1 MVLSTTSGTPRAC
14 AAAAMGSMSR
24 MSPLGLGIDSPKKQV
39 VVSSAAA
46 VQEAGSAGSS
56 TKCVVIPSS
65 GRVWVRRLMVP
76 PYSDGEATMELP
88 APPSVRKVRVSAPMP
103 EATRCAPTPPSSAA
117 MRAATVWLVGLSRRV

>member
-1 MVLSTTSGTPRAC
+1 M
-14 AAAAMGSMSR
+14 
-24 MSPLGLGIDSPKKQV
+24 GLGIDSPKKQT

-46 VQEAGSAGSS
+46 AHAAGSAGSA
-56 TKCVVIPSS
+56 TKRAVMPSS

-117 MRAATVWLVGLSRRV
+117 MRAATIWLVGLSRRV